1 MTTYH
6 DSIGD
11 RPVLSSFVQ
20 ASLTETLGGP
30 FEIWRRQSSGWRS
43 SCNLISSL
51 ELEFA
56 NDDLWGW
63 FDELLVSL
71 QFSPQLRIG
80 PSGTRLAAVV
90 SESDDGEF
98 EVVAGLVS
106 LDQDQLITR
115 AASTATRQFVQRS
128 QQQLIDDY
136 AERLSASYEELTF
149 LRRFSQHIE
158 YCVADNS
165 LGDVAEEILTK
176 LRGLLSVE
184 SLCLISASM
193 TAEGVRANRVVS
205 SDGILPES
213 SSFWCEFVTR
223 LGEAN
228 RRTLVRNF
236 RGIQRRLPAS
246 VPPGTRSLAV
256 VPIEKS
262 GHIYGW
268 LVAINKYVATSTVC
282 SLGANELGSMEAS
295 LLEAA
300 ASMLGAQAANNRLF
314 DEKESLIVEVIH
326 TLVGVIESRDAYT
339 CGHSDRV
346 ALFAQILA
354 VEMGLSEEECQDI
367 FLSGLLHDIGKVG
380 VPDDVLLK
388 PGGLSESEF
397 NLIKRHPEIGARLL
411 KGISAL
417 EKLIPGVM
425 HHHEAI
431 DGSGYPCGLKGE
443 DIPLMARI
451 LAVADAFDAMT
462 SDRPY
467 RSGMT
472 VERAVSVLRSGAG
485 TQWDARVVDAFL
497 VVEERILEVANGWQD
512 HLEKLLTHRSKPR
525 SQRPNLNK
533 ADFVAEFGSITGT
546 LSPATDFASGL

>member
-1 MTTYH
+1 M
-6 DSIGD
+6 
-11 RPVLSSFVQ
+11 
-20 ASLTETLGGP
+20 
-30 FEIWRRQSSGWRS
+30 
-43 SCNLISSL
+43 
-51 ELEFA
+51 
-56 NDDLWGW
+56 
-63 FDELLVSL
+63 
-71 QFSPQLRIG
+71 
-80 PSGTRLAAVV
+80 
-90 SESDDGEF
+90 
-98 EVVAGLVS
+98 
-106 LDQDQLITR
+106 
-115 AASTATRQFVQRS
+115 
-128 QQQLIDDY
+128 
-136 AERLSASYEELTF
+136 
-149 LRRFSQHIE
+149 
-158 YCVADNS
+158 
-165 LGDVAEEILTK
+165 
-176 LRGLLSVE
+176 
-184 SLCLISASM
+184 
-193 TAEGVRANRVVS
+193 
-205 SDGILPES
+205 
-213 SSFWCEFVTR
+213 
-223 LGEAN
+223 
-228 RRTLVRNF
+228 
-236 RGIQRRLPAS
+236 
-246 VPPGTRSLAV
+246 
-256 VPIEKS
+256 
-262 GHIYGW
+262 
-268 LVAINKYVATSTVC
+268 
-282 SLGANELGSMEAS
+282 
-295 LLEAA
+295 
-300 ASMLGAQAANNRLF
+300 
-314 DEKESLIVEVIH
+314 
-326 TLVGVIESRDAYT
+326 
-339 CGHSDRV
+339 
-346 ALFAQILA
+346 
-354 VEMGLSEEECQDI
+354 
-367 FLSGLLHDIGKVG
+367 G